1 MDLSELQ
8 TPCCIVDLAR
18 VRGNIESLHK
28 QLERF
33 DAGLRPH
40 GKTVKNI
47 DLIRPALKNQPGGI
61 TVSTLREADYYFSNG
76 IRDITYAVGIDPSKL
91 PVVAKLIQRGAE
103 IRVILDTREQLE
115 AVIRAGK
122 EYSIEFPFLIEIDC
136 DGDRAGM
143 SPGDPLMIELGRMAE
158 KTGRAALEGVLT
170 HAGGSYHSDSAEG
183 IRAVAEMERRA
194 AVQAAEMLRQ
204 AGFNCPVVSVGST
217 PTASM
222 ARNLDGVTEI
232 RAGVFIF
239 QDLMMA
245 GLGVC
250 SPEEIALSV
259 LTSVTGYQKSKG
271 WLITDAGWMALSSAP
286 PGRGGSGFGIACD
299 IEGNRLDDFSVSSTS
314 QEHGIVSSESGMA
327 PDYGRF
333 GIGSRLRILPNH
345 ACATGAMHNFY
356 FTVDGGMEVTG
367 RLERANGWY

>member
-18 VRGNIESLHK
+18 VRGNIKSLHK
-28 QLERF
+28 RLERF

-61 TVSTLREADYYFSNG
+61 TVSTLREADYYLSNG
-76 IRDITYAVGIDPSKL
+76 IGDITYAVGIDPSKL

-136 DGDRAGM
+136 DGERAGM
-143 SPGDPLMIELGRMAE
+143 SPGDPLIIELGRMAE

-170 HAGGSYHSDSAEG
+170 HAGGSYHSVSAEG

-194 AVQAAEMLRQ
+194 AVQAAVRLRQ

-245 GLGVC
+245 GLGIC
-250 SPEEIALSV
+250 SVDDIALSV
-259 LTSVTGYQKSKG
+259 LTSVTGYQKRKG
-271 WLITDAGWMALSSAP
+271 WIVTDAGWMALSNAP
-286 PGRGGSGFGIACD
+286 VGKGRRGFGTACD
-299 IEGNRLDDFSVSSTS
+299 IEGTLLQDFIVSSTS
-314 QEHGIVSSESGMA
+314 QEHGIISSETGIA
-327 PDYGRF
+327 PDYDSFRV
-333 GIGSRLRILPNH
+333 GSRLRILPNH
-345 ACATGAMHNFY
+345 ACATGAMHDFY
-356 FTVDGGMEVTG
+356 FTVEGGMEVTG

>member
-28 QLERF
+28 RLERF

-47 DLIRPALKNQPGGI
+47 DLIKPALKNQPGGI
-61 TVSTLREADYYFSNG
+61 TVSTLREADYYFRNG
-76 IRDITYAVGIDPSKL
+76 IKDITYAVGIGPSKL
-91 PVVAKLIQRGAE
+91 TVIAKLIQRGAE

-136 DGDRAGM
+136 DGERAGM
-143 SPGDPLMIELGRMAE
+143 NPGDPLMIELGRMAE

-299 IEGNRLDDFSVSSTS
+299 IEGNRLDDFRVSSTS

-327 PDYGRF
+327 PDYRRF

-345 ACATGAMHNFY
+345 ACATGAMHDFY
-356 FTVDGGMEVTG
+356 FTVDGGTEVTG